1 MDIFSGNNDVSEK
14 KLSVVLSEIYYSMQ
28 FGHLKDN
35 RGKVSAIDWTDLRL
49 NGFEE
54 GNIVLL
60 NYKIAF
66 TGF

>member
-1 MDIFSGNNDVSEK
+1 
-14 KLSVVLSEIYYSMQ
+14 MQ

-35 RGKVSAIDWTDLRL
+35 RGKVFAIDWTDLNL
-49 NGFEE
+49 NDFKKE
-54 GNIVLL
+54 NTALL